1 MTWSIGIVLR
11 VHCVCWWEG
20 DMEYRHCA
28 PGSLCVYWW
37 EGDMEYRN
45 CAPGS
50 LCVLVGG

>member
-1 MTWSIGIVLR
+1 MTWSIGIVLRVHCVCVGGRVTWSIGIVLR

-20 DMEYRHCA
+20 DMEYR
-28 PGSLCVYWW
+28 
-37 EGDMEYRN
+37 D